1 GIAQPKQR
9 PCDEPESIRVCQWA
23 VERLRAAQNP
33 ENLPQPE
40 EDLSKALILRHYGDG
55 KVCQSRSGLPCGGFY
70 TNVFSDGQRPV
81 TLVTIT
87 PFGYGAVTHP
97 LSSTITAVWDH
108 DGGFM
113 LDNFGNTTKEWSWQ
127 TYHRLRSNV
136 IIQVSEEISVKLFSG
151 MSGVLS
157 FRCQNESVHL
167 TLCFVTN
174 KSQLKKMPCLQKEN
188 KFTLGAAQELHL
200 LKKPKC
206 PATVPKSAQNP
217 RKTLMVKEEEQQ
229 VEPSALWRRR
239 QNAVRDLQRL
249 QQRVRN
255 AVEAWLDCY
264 RVAIGIKCPDTE
276 RLLGGQLGTQP
287 RRAAQSAAL
296 PSLNSPERKEAA
308 LLHAGRSRKDKLRES
323 HRCLSA
329 SPEKPQDRLVQI
341 QRILKKQGRN
351 ELPVTQIGPLR
362 IHGNIKPESVIL
374 SHGPESETPP
384 TSYGPGDMVPL
395 LPSIPL
401 TTCPALL
408 RAALQA
414 GEEQRRRCCCSA
426 TLMPVVTDLEY
437 DAFIMGQPLDSKQIL
452 VVCVTPPQPSVNTHT
467 ATRWDV
473 LEDLFRTRNKNRAM
487 PCTQCQM
494 DSFRLVRYEMS
505 AGMAG
510 FGPENVLLQQRHGAA
525 PGMFLMYLKG
535 KLLFV
540 GYIFTSD
547 SCLVEDLQRQIC
559 RTRRD
564 HRLGLSLPTDHKFS
578 DAVKTPAA
586 TEA

>member
-1 GIAQPKQR
+1 QQEQQKGESKDLNNQKPSGEAFQDEEADPSTSSVSATPKDQVDAYRRAAPHLLNELAHLLSQHKWSEKDCIPRGIVNILNYSWHDLTAGASLRLRNPAAMAERQRRSKVSLKMEKTPRHLSDDAKEERNAGSFLRKVKANQCEKNKKQSYNGGPNSTGVRISISACSCRDPGGIAQPKQHS
-9 PCDEPESIRVCQWA
+9 CDEPESIRVCQWA
-23 VERLRAAQNP
+23 VERLRAARNP

-55 KVCQSRSGLPCGGFY
+55 KGELNERRRKTSVPLVNGLPQKPEVKLPNPDQQKLHYGINDGSSFIYYPSGCVAVCQSRSGLPCGGFY

-206 PATVPKSAQNP
+206 PAMVPKSAWNP

-239 QNAVRDLQRL
+239 QNAVRDVQRL
-249 QQRVRN
+249 QRRVRN

-264 RVAIGIKCPDTE
+264 RVAIGIKCPDAE
-276 RLLGGQLGTQP
+276 RLLGGQMGTQP

-308 LLHAGRSRKDKLRES
+308 LLHAGTSRKDKLRES

-341 QRILKKQGRN
+341 QR
-351 ELPVTQIGPLR
+351 
-362 IHGNIKPESVIL
+362 
-374 SHGPESETPP
+374 
-384 TSYGPGDMVPL
+384 
-395 LPSIPL
+395 
-401 TTCPALL
+401 C
-408 RAALQA
+408 
-414 GEEQRRRCCCSA
+414 
-426 TLMPVVTDLEY
+426 
-437 DAFIMGQPLDSKQIL
+437 
-452 VVCVTPPQPSVNTHT
+452 
-467 ATRWDV
+467 
-473 LEDLFRTRNKNRAM
+473 
-487 PCTQCQM
+487 
-494 DSFRLVRYEMS
+494 
-505 AGMAG
+505 
-510 FGPENVLLQQRHGAA
+510 
-525 PGMFLMYLKG
+525 
-535 KLLFV
+535 
-540 GYIFTSD
+540 
-547 SCLVEDLQRQIC
+547 
-559 RTRRD
+559 
-564 HRLGLSLPTDHKFS
+564 
-578 DAVKTPAA
+578 
-586 TEA
+586 

>member
-1 GIAQPKQR
+1 
-9 PCDEPESIRVCQWA
+9 
-23 VERLRAAQNP
+23 
-33 ENLPQPE
+33 
-40 EDLSKALILRHYGDG
+40 
-55 KVCQSRSGLPCGGFY
+55 
-70 TNVFSDGQRPV
+70 
-81 TLVTIT
+81 
-87 PFGYGAVTHP
+87 
-97 LSSTITAVWDH
+97 
-108 DGGFM
+108 
-113 LDNFGNTTKEWSWQ
+113 
-127 TYHRLRSNV
+127 
-136 IIQVSEEISVKLFSG
+136 
-151 MSGVLS
+151 
-157 FRCQNESVHL
+157 
-167 TLCFVTN
+167 
-174 KSQLKKMPCLQKEN
+174 
-188 KFTLGAAQELHL
+188 
-200 LKKPKC
+200 
-206 PATVPKSAQNP
+206 
-217 RKTLMVKEEEQQ
+217 
-229 VEPSALWRRR
+229 
-239 QNAVRDLQRL
+239 
-249 QQRVRN
+249 
-255 AVEAWLDCY
+255 
-264 RVAIGIKCPDTE
+264 IKCLDAE

-296 PSLNSPERKEAA
+296 PSLNSPERKDAA
-308 LLHAGRSRKDKLRES
+308 LMHAGRSRKDELRES

-341 QRILKKQGRN
+341 QR
-351 ELPVTQIGPLR
+351 
-362 IHGNIKPESVIL
+362 SVIL

-408 RAALQA
+408 RAALQG

-510 FGPENVLLQQRHGAA
+510 FGPKNVLLQQRHGAA

-564 HRLGLSLPTDHKFS
+564 HRLGLSLPTDHKFRYRCGVRY
-578 DAVKTPAA
+578 DWL
-586 TEA
+586 